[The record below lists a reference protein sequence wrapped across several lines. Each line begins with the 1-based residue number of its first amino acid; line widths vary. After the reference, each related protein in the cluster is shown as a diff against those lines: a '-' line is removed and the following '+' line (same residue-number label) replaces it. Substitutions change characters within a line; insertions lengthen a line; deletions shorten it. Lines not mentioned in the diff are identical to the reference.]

1 MPYMFLILT
10 LAGTVAGQLMLR
22 KGLLQVGR
30 IGTGPSEM
38 VAFFGKAFTN
48 FYVLLAL
55 ALVVGASLAWIA
67 AVSRAQLSHVY
78 PVMGITYV
86 LVPALSV
93 LFFREHLGYLGWLG
107 TILVFGGVFLVLRSQ
122 Q

>member
-1 MPYMFLILT
+1 MPYMFLIAT
-10 LAGTVAGQLMLR
+10 LAGTVAGQLLLK

-30 IGTGPSEM
+30 LGTGPSEM
-38 VAFFGKAFTN
+38 LAFFGKAFTN
-48 FYVLLAL
+48 PYVLLAL
-55 ALVVGASLAWIA
+55 TLVVGASLAWIA
-67 AVSRAQLSHVY
+67 AVSRTELSRAY

-86 LVPALSV
+86 LVPVFSV
-93 LFFREHLGYLGWLG
+93 LFFRENLGYMGWLG